1 MAEQAAAEGSWPN
14 RTIVDFALERTSA
27 CPHKIQ
33 FADSDNELSRAQLM
47 DRARC
52 LADYFLSI
60 GLKAGDVVSFQ
71 LPNGWEAVVISLATA
86 MTGLVVNPIVPINRD
101 AEVSHILNDASARVM
116 IVPAQLRSFDYVSM
130 MARIRGAVPSLKAIL
145 VTGKPMEDCPFDMF
159 DDVLERATPLM
170 QLVAVDPDAVKLLMY
185 TSGTTGRP
193 KGVLHS
199 HNTLFADAF
208 RCTMRRIDLG

>member
-1 MAEQAAAEGSWPN
+1 MISYRRDPGGWMVRWDSDVAEQAAAEGSWPN

-71 LPNGWEAVVISLATA
+71 LPNCWEAVVISLATA
-86 MTGLVVNPIVPINRD
+86 MTCG
-101 AEVSHILNDASARVM
+101 SC
-116 IVPAQLRSFDYVSM
+116 
-130 MARIRGAVPSLKAIL
+130 G
-145 VTGKPMEDCPFDMF
+145 
-159 DDVLERATPLM
+159 
-170 QLVAVDPDAVKLLMY
+170 
-185 TSGTTGRP
+185 
-193 KGVLHS
+193 
-199 HNTLFADAF
+199 
-208 RCTMRRIDLG
+208 